1 MSSSG
6 CPPGLL
12 GLPGLGLP
20 RCRRGEVSFLGM
32 LETGRARDAT
42 MPDFLT
48 GETGRLLLLF
58 KNTSSLSL
66 FMIEAGR
73 GGGSKTREA
82 SEGAVSDTRLGKNL
96 PRPAT
101 APHSGL
107 ATRAGLG
114 SSKQELNKSDLQ

>member
-1 MSSSG
+1 
-6 CPPGLL
+6 
-12 GLPGLGLP
+12 
-20 RCRRGEVSFLGM
+20 M
-32 LETGRARDAT
+32 LETGRAREAT
-42 MPDFLT
+42 TPNFLT

-66 FMIEAGR
+66 FMIEAGG

-96 PRPAT
+96 PLAT

-114 SSKQELNKSDLQ
+114 SSKQELNKSDRDEVLV